1 MAKQKTDYFSYINID
16 ESLPDSK
23 SLIMPHQSE
32 AVKAMTKYFQM
43 ENDLENR
50 KGMLVMPTGSGKT
63 YTAVNWLLQQGIA
76 NDYRIVWLVHRQEL
90 VEQTYKEF
98 VSQAPKLKGTG
109 VKKLKV
115 LPVSGAHLHMSTAC
129 KADVYVCSIASVA
142 NQYGYRFIERMLG
155 AAGKRRVI
163 VVVDEAHHFVAA
175 NYQKVWKRISKLNP
189 NAVLLGL
196 TATPY
201 RMSPSEQRKLQKDF
215 NIDKNMENNIGVNGY
230 VYEVT
235 LKQLLIS
242 GFLAQPY
249 YERIDTEIVA
259 DLEYELTRE
268 DEAHYMQYGE
278 LSERL
283 MRQIAKSSARNGII
297 LKQYLDN
304 RKKYGK
310 TIIFAVNQLHA
321 ETLCD
326 RFKEAGITCDYAV
339 SSRADAQDVI
349 RRFKNNEF
357 EVLVNVQILTEG
369 SDVPDI
375 QTVFLTRE
383 TNSDSMLMQMIGR
396 GLRGIKAGGTEKAY
410 IVSFHDTWERFSNWL
425 EPGRLDIFEDTIDTD
440 SITEISED
448 TVLEVEPAAKADDEE
463 ITVSEPMED
472 NLLVRE
478 IYMKLYESVKIGLK
492 SSTVDFS
499 FPVGWYSL
507 IDIDGNE
514 KSLLV
519 YENQSHSY
527 NAIEQN
533 LSRVLDRNFDV
544 YDILAYYFDKCE
556 TEPDVD
562 ELALFLTYLDEEKE
576 MPPYYT
582 FDERAKLDPNQ
593 IAKLLKVKIDSGEK
607 FDVEEYLK
615 EYYNKF
621 KVLQEIYKT
630 FYAFKKS
637 VFDAQKKLQES
648 IIISGN
654 ESRLPYKI
662 IENYFDLNKLLKEVL
677 EMYPKLNSTGL
688 VRIGWSENCVKR
700 WYALCQRFG
709 KIEEAQYVIT
719 INKMLSSPQVDREII
734 KYLIFHE
741 LLHEN
746 GYWNHDM
753 EFRSRE
759 WQYPNSAEWDGFL
772 DTLHLEYDTDEV
784 WANAVNDEVP
794 QLYESEQSEMLQESD
809 SIKPVEKAENT
820 ENLNE
825 YDKTAEGVVE
835 GFKYCRNCGYKLPM
849 TANFCDKC
857 GKPTQY

>member
-1 MAKQKTDYFSYINID
+1 MAKQKIDYFSYINID

-32 AVKAMTKYFQM
+32 AVEAMTNYFQL
-43 ENDLENR
+43 EKDFENR

-63 YTAVNWLLQQGIA
+63 YTAVNWLLQQGIV
-76 NDYRIVWLVHRQEL
+76 NDYRIIWLVHRQEL
-90 VEQTYKEF
+90 VDQTYKEF
-98 VSQAPKLKGTG
+98 VSQAPKLKGSG

-215 NIDKNMENNIGVNGY
+215 NIDKNIEKNIGINGY

-249 YERIDTEIVA
+249 YERVDTEIIA
-259 DLEYELTRE
+259 DLEYQLTEE
-268 DEAHYMQYGE
+268 DEAYYMQYGE

-310 TIIFAVNQLHA
+310 TIVFAVNQLHA

-339 SSRADAQDVI
+339 SSRGDAQEVI

-396 GLRGIKAGGTEKAY
+396 GLRGVKAGGTKNAY

-425 EPGRLDIFEDTIDTD
+425 EPGKLDIFEEADTEPVAE
-440 SITEISED
+440 SSEIN
-448 TVLEVEPAAKADDEE
+448 LPEVAPPSKADDDEV
-463 ITVSEPMED
+463 IISEPTKD
-472 NLLVRE
+472 VLPIRE
-478 IYMKLYESVKIGLK
+478 IYMKLYEAVKIGLK

-507 IDIDGNE
+507 IDEDGNE

-519 YENQSHSY
+519 YENQRNSY
-527 NAIEQN
+527 KAIEQN
-533 LSRVLDRNFDV
+533 LPRILDRKFDV
-544 YDILAYYFDKCE
+544 YDILAYYFDMCE
-556 TEPDVD
+556 TEPDEE
-562 ELALFLTYLDEEKE
+562 ELAFFLTYIDDEKE

-582 FDERAKLDPNQ
+582 FDERAKLDPTQ
-593 IAKLLKVKIDSGEK
+593 IAKLLKEKIDSGEK
-607 FDVEEYLK
+607 FNIEEYLK
-615 EYYNKF
+615 KYYDKY

-637 VFDAQKKLQES
+637 VLDAQNKLQES
-648 IIISGN
+648 IIVSDN
-654 ESRLPYKI
+654 DLRAPYEI
-662 IENYFDLNKLLKEVL
+662 IENYFDLNELLKEVL
-677 EMYPKLNSTGL
+677 EIYPKLNAYKL
-688 VRIGWSENCVKR
+688 VRISWSNNCVKR
-700 WYALCQRFG
+700 WFALCQRFG
-709 KIEEAQYVIT
+709 EIEEAQYVIT
-719 INKMLSSPQVDREII
+719 INKMLSSPQVNKEVI

-753 EFRSRE
+753 EFRLRE

-784 WANAVNDEVP
+784 WASAVNDEIP
-794 QLYESEQSEMLQESD
+794 QLYEVRLPENTHENSP
-809 SIKPVEKAENT
+809 IKPAEKEENK
-820 ENLNE
+820 ENSE
-825 YDKTAEGVVE
+825 DYDKTAEGVVE
-835 GFKYCRNCGYKLPM
+835 GFKYCRNCGYKLPA

-857 GKPTQY
+857 GKPTKY